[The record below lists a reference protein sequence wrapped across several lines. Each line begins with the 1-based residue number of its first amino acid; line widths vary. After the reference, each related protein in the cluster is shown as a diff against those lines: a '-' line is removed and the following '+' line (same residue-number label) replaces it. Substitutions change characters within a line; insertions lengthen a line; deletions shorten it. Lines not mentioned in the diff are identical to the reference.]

1 MGDFDKKSPKSF
13 GDYGFF
19 STFAPAKRNEGVLM
33 HPKIGVWCNGNTT
46 DSGPVILGSSPSTP
60 TQK

>member
-13 GDYGFF
+13 GDYRKS

-33 HPKIGVWCNGNTT
+33 HP
-46 DSGPVILGSSPSTP
+46 
-60 TQK
+60 